1 MDMLISTVS
10 PEPSLN
16 IHTTQIM
23 DVHVHVDD
31 VRLNVMLI
39 SSLDSC
45 ECVKS

>member
-23 DVHVHVDD
+23 DVHVDD
-31 VRLNVMLI
+31 VMLNVMLI
-39 SSLDSC
+39 RLLDSC